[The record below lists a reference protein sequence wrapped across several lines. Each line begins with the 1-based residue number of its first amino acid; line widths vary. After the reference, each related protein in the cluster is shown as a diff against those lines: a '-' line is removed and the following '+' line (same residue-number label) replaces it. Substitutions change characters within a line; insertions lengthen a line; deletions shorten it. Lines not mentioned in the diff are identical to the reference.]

1 MGVLR
6 VLLAFLLCL
15 AASCPALA
23 GERLLRVAVLTNS
36 PPMSYVDGAGN
47 MAGFHV
53 GMARAMCEVIEARC
67 EMSIVSLERVVDAV
81 AAGEFDFGAV
91 GLLDTPERRAKIL
104 FTKAYYHSNSAWVG
118 HPGFEPGGPGV
129 RVAAVAGSAQYRFA
143 RSQGWKAVA
152 VSHHS
157 EFSGLLAKKEVDAIL
172 APMTTAL
179 TLRLDKSLSQL
190 GLVTTFMRQPELS
203 GDVYMIVNPKNPE
216 LRDSLDKAIDRVKRD
231 GRFDR
236 LNTEYLPFRLQ

>member
-1 MGVLR
+1 MGFLR
-6 VLLAFLLCL
+6 GLLAFLMLL
-15 AASCPALA
+15 AANCPALA

-36 PPMSYVDGAGN
+36 PPMSYVDGTGN

-53 GMARAMCEVIEARC
+53 GMAKAMCEAIEARC
-67 EMSIVSLERVVDAV
+67 EMSIVSLERVVDVV

-104 FTKAYYHSNSAWVG
+104 FTKAFYHSNSAWVAR
-118 HPGFEPGGPGV
+118 PGIEPGGAGV

-157 EFSGLLAKKEVDAIL
+157 EFSTLLAKKEVDAIL

-179 TLRLDKSLSQL
+179 TLRQDKSLNNL

>member
-1 MGVLR
+1 MGSLR
-6 VLLAFLLCL
+6 VLLAFLMLS
-15 AASCPALA
+15 AANCPALA

-53 GMARAMCEVIEARC
+53 GMAKAMCEAIEARC
-67 EMSIVSLERVVDAV
+67 EMSIVSLERVVDVV

-104 FTKAYYHSNSAWVG
+104 FTKAFYHSNSAWVAR
-118 HPGFEPGGPGV
+118 PGIEPGGAGV
-129 RVAAVAGSAQYRFA
+129 RLATVAGSAQFRFA
-143 RSQGWKAVA
+143 RSQGWKVVA

-157 EFSGLLAKKEVDAIL
+157 EFSALLAKKEVDAIL

-179 TLRLDKSLSQL
+179 TLRQDKSLNHL

>member
-1 MGVLR
+1 MGPFRLLLTLL
-6 VLLAFLLCL
+6 LLAMSL
-15 AASCPALA
+15 AAPA
-23 GERLLRVAVLTNS
+23 GERVLRVAVLTNS
-36 PPMSYVDGAGN
+36 PPMAYVDAAGN
-47 MAGFHV
+47 LAGFQI

-67 EMSIVSLERVVDAV
+67 EMTIVPLERVVDAV

-104 FTKAYYHSNSAWVG
+104 FTKAYYHSNSAWVAR
-118 HPGFEPGGPGV
+118 PGIEPGGAGV
-129 RVAAVAGSAQYRFA
+129 RVATVAGSAQFRFA
-143 RSQGWKAVA
+143 RSQGWKVVA

-157 EFSGLLAKKEVDAIL
+157 EFSGVLARKEVDAVL

-179 TLRLDKSLSQL
+179 TLRQDKSLNQL
-190 GLVTTFMRQPELS
+190 GLTTSFIKQPELS
-203 GDVYMIVNPKNPE
+203 GDVYMIVDPKNPG
-216 LRDSLDKAIDRVKRD
+216 LRDALDKAIDRVKRD